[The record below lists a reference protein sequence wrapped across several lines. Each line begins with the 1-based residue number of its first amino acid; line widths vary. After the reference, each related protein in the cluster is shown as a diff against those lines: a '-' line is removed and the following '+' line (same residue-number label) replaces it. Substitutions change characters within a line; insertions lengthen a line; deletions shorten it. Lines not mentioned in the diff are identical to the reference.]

1 MFFGPQEMCRWAR
14 DAVEL
19 PRVRCGGFSTI
30 ELGRHLEPAI
40 GVEPITCDNPQLR
53 PIESNER
60 ARRRLW
66 NCPECYRYTT
76 AECSA
81 ERNRTATTGSTRT
94 HNLRPAENYRRIRD
108 ELGIRRALPLSYLG
122 IWSRRPD
129 SNRRPRAHQA
139 ITQSCD
145 PSKKRDGQ
153 ETSWEPS
160 HIGGW
165 GGI

>member
-1 MFFGPQEMCRWAR
+1 MGWAR

-19 PRVRCGGFSTI
+19 PRTCEQCGGCSTI

-60 ARRRLW
+60 ARERLW

-81 ERNRTATTGSTRT
+81 EAELNRHYRVHENPQSTAR
-94 HNLRPAENYRRIRD
+94 
-108 ELGIRRALPLSYLG
+108 
-122 IWSRRPD
+122 
-129 SNRRPRAHQA
+129 
-139 ITQSCD
+139 
-145 PSKKRDGQ
+145 
-153 ETSWEPS
+153 
-160 HIGGW
+160 
-165 GGI
+165 